1 MLDLYFVSS
10 YETGQ
15 NAKTTSADEIDTFFW
30 KMRVYRLLGLATI
43 NGLLGW
49 MLYLSSTNR
58 AFLKPPST
66 PERIEASTR
75 LLDSVRSRMSGV
87 ALLKNTIQRDNELRD
102 KSSDYWVREGMMMGE
117 VMEERDV
124 VEGVN
129 NALENRLDMN
139 TITRDAEAY
148 ASLVVRPP
156 MVGNGNI

>member
-1 MLDLYFVSS
+1 
-10 YETGQ
+10 
-15 NAKTTSADEIDTFFW
+15 
-30 KMRVYRLLGLATI
+30 
-43 NGLLGW
+43 
-49 MLYLSSTNR
+49 
-58 AFLKPPST
+58 
-66 PERIEASTR
+66 
-75 LLDSVRSRMSGV
+75 MSGV

-148 ASLVVRPP
+148 AQIIIRPP
-156 MVGNGNI
+156 QVSNGNI